1 MAVVPLVSL
10 GYVNLAP
17 CALNFVEVAVCAC
30 TCISRS
36 LATGDC
42 LPTEQTHF
50 NYCRIVCID
59 VLVPEVGLGMSQH
72 AGKCI

>member
-17 CALNFVEVAVCAC
+17 CALKIVEVAVCAC

-36 LATGDC
+36 LATEDC
-42 LPTEQTHF
+42 LPTERTHF

-59 VLVPEVGLGMSQH
+59 ISVPEVGQGMSQH
-72 AGKCI
+72 GGKYV